1 MGTACFHLCKN
12 GHTYIH
18 VCMHGCVCVCTC
30 FKSYRLR
37 RLVFASRGW
46 GLTVKGRRE
55 TYMLL
60 HVSICVCV
68 YIYIYIYI
76 YITTFM
82 FCHVQAFSIQ
92 NIESICMR
100 NRE

>member
-1 MGTACFHLCKN
+1 M
-12 GHTYIH
+12 
-18 VCMHGCVCVCTC
+18 
-30 FKSYRLR
+30 
-37 RLVFASRGW
+37 FASRGW

-60 HVSICVCV
+60 PVSIRVCV
-68 YIYIYIYI
+68 YIA
-76 YITTFM
+76 TFM